1 MNTRSLVRSTTRSHW
16 PLAGLCL
23 STAVLA
29 LTACGGGS
37 DESQEVTRADVRA
50 ARTERGQQAR
60 PTTTAA
66 FADRSAEASRL
77 LAWVPKVTDTWQWQL
92 TGTINTSYN
101 VNVYDID
108 LFEAPDAVMTK
119 LHNEGRAIVCYF
131 SAGSAE
137 NWRDDYNQFKP
148 ADLGKNLDGWP
159 GEKWVDTR
167 SANVRNIMKARL
179 DLAKTRGCD
188 GVEPDN
194 VEAYNNNPGFNGE
207 LTAKTQLNYNRFI
220 ATEARARGLK
230 VGLKNDIGQLKA
242 LEPSFDFA
250 VNEQCQQYNECGGY
264 SVFTGKGKPVFTAEY
279 KKIWRDDANAR
290 AQMCAKARS
299 MNLRTLVLP
308 LSLNDAFR
316 YSCD

>member
-1 MNTRSLVRSTTRSHW
+1 MKIRSLVRSSTRSRW
-16 PLAGLCL
+16 PLAGWCL
-23 STAVLA
+23 GTAVLA
-29 LTACGGGS
+29 LSACGGGGE
-37 DESQEVTRADVRA
+37 DSQEVTRADVRA
-50 ARTERGQQAR
+50 ARTERGQQAH

-66 FADRSAEASRL
+66 FAARSAEASPL
-77 LAWVPKVTDTWQWQL
+77 AAWVPKVTDTWQWQL
-92 TGTINTSYN
+92 TGTINTSYK

-108 LFEAPDAVMTK
+108 LFETPDAVMTT
-119 LHNEGRAIVCYF
+119 LHGEGRYIVCYF

-137 NWRDDYNQFKP
+137 NWRPDYDQFKP

-167 SANVRNIMKARL
+167 STNVRNIMKARL
-179 DLAKTRGCD
+179 DLAKQRGCD

-194 VEAYNNNPGFNGE
+194 VEAYNNNPGFDGE
-207 LTAKTQLNYNRFI
+207 LTAKTQLNYNRFL
-220 ATEARARGLK
+220 ATEAHARGLK
-230 VGLKNDIGQLKA
+230 IGLKNDIKQLKA

-264 SVFTGKGKPVFTAEY
+264 SVFTSHGKPVFTAEY
-279 KKIWRDDANAR
+279 KKIWRDDADAR